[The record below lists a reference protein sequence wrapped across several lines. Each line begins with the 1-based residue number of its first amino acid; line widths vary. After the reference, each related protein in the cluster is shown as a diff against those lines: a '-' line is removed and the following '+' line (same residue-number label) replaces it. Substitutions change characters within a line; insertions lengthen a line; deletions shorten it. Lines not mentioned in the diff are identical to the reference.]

1 VSIQSYAAQ
10 WMRCDLAG
18 NACAS
23 VVGATQQTYKLGAA
37 DVGSTMR
44 VSVTA
49 MNKNG
54 STTATSAQ
62 TNVVAAPPAP
72 PSPPTNTA
80 LPQVSGTAQQG
91 QTLTASTGTWSG
103 SPTAYGYQWQR
114 CNSTGGACAGVA
126 GATASTYALTSTD
139 VGSTMRVLV
148 SATNAGGTAT
158 ALSTQTALVASAPV
172 ATAPASTA
180 LPQVSGTAQAGQT
193 LTASTGTWTGSPG
206 SYGYQWKRCDSAGA
220 TCASI
225 TGATA
230 NTFALTTTDVG
241 KTLRVA
247 VTATNGV
254 GSTTAT
260 SAQTAVV
267 AAATTS
273 DVYSKPVPRYG
284 ISPSFSIL
292 QDSPADQAW
301 EVARWVDMGAKI
313 IRLDY
318 VTGTSW
324 APVADSVIAQTLA
337 AGLEPELCVGCN
349 VHYPWSKT
357 ASQYGADCS
366 SVATKYHGKVRYY
379 EIMNEPNGSW
389 NGPWD
394 PTVYVSYLKACY
406 QAVKAVDSRNQVLLG
421 GIAPAPAP
429 GIDAVPWV
437 QRLYAA
443 GAKGYYD
450 VMNMHNYGETDPYL
464 KATYSMWCKTFGCGG
479 VVSPSVVDVMA
490 QYGDSAKPIV
500 STEGGVNSDSV
511 GETQQSTTVDHYLRY
526 PDPRFKTAYVYC
538 VWCGTGFSVT
548 RPDKSYKPAYTT
560 YKTDAHS

>member
-1 VSIQSYAAQ
+1 
-10 WMRCDLAG
+10 
-18 NACAS
+18 
-23 VVGATQQTYKLGAA
+23 
-37 DVGSTMR
+37 
-44 VSVTA
+44 
-49 MNKNG
+49 
-54 STTATSAQ
+54 
-62 TNVVAAPPAP
+62 
-72 PSPPTNTA
+72 
-80 LPQVSGTAQQG
+80 
-91 QTLTASTGTWSG
+91 
-103 SPTAYGYQWQR
+103 
-114 CNSTGGACAGVA
+114 
-126 GATASTYALTSTD
+126 
-139 VGSTMRVLV
+139 
-148 SATNAGGTAT
+148 
-158 ALSTQTALVASAPV
+158 VASAPV
-172 ATAPASTA
+172 ATAPTNTA

-193 LTASTGTWTGSPG
+193 LTASTGTWTGSPTP
-206 SYGYQWKRCDSAGA
+206 SYARQWKRCDGAGA
-220 TCASI
+220 NCVAI

-230 NTFALTTTDVG
+230 STFALTTTDVG
-241 KTLRVA
+241 STLRVS
-247 VTATNGV
+247 VTATNGA
-254 GSTTAT
+254 GSATAT

-267 AAATTS
+267 AAASTG
-273 DVYSKPVPRYG
+273 DVYSRPVPRYG

-292 QDSPADQAW
+292 QDSPTDRAW
-301 EVARWVDMGAKI
+301 EVARWVDLGAKI

-324 APVADSVIAQTLA
+324 ATVADSVISQTLA
-337 AGLEPELCVGCN
+337 AGLEPELCMGCN
-349 VHYPWSKT
+349 IHYPWSKT

-379 EIMNEPNGSW
+379 EVMNEPNGAW

-394 PTVYVSYLKACY
+394 PTVYFSYLKACY

-437 QRLYAA
+437 QKLYAA
-443 GAKGYYD
+443 GAKGYFD

-464 KATYSMWCKTFGCGG
+464 KATWSMWCKTFGCGG
-479 VVSPSVVDVMA
+479 VVPTSVVDVMA

-511 GETQQSTTVDHYLRY
+511 GETQQATTVDHYLRY